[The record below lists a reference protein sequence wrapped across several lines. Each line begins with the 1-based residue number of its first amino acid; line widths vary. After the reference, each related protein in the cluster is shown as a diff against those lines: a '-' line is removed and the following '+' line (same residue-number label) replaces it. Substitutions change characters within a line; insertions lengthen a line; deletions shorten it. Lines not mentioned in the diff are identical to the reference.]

1 LKSESEDGKTSYS
14 AVQENALG
22 NNIVLISV
30 WRSRCTCYT
39 TCRYSSWFLLN
50 LLC

>member
-30 WRSRCTCYT
+30 WRSGGTCCTMCRC
-39 TCRYSSWFLLN
+39 SSWFLLN
-50 LLC
+50 